1 MSLITVVLGEGGG
14 ARVCSAAVLKWMVM
28 GFLQLGTKQEG
39 MEVGMDHSIHL
50 WERVDFYMNSE

>member
-39 MEVGMDHSIHL
+39 WIIPSISGNVL
-50 WERVDFYMNSE
+50 IFT